1 VDPRWRKV
9 SDRTRQTRRFNYL
22 SLTSLRAT
30 LLTVVIQQRVFL
42 TGYAAGLR
50 AGDQDRIDRAF
61 KDLARADDM
70 LALARKYVNLSG
82 DAGWRSHA
90 LAHQHQFFRGRGM
103 QRHGAVPL
111 LLGDPGLHGHGR
123 HLHDLGRILA
133 G

>member
-1 VDPRWRKV
+1 M
-9 SDRTRQTRRFNYL
+9 SDTTLQNRRFNYL

-70 LALARKYVNLSG
+70 LALARKYVN
-82 DAGWRSHA
+82 
-90 LAHQHQFFRGRGM
+90 
-103 QRHGAVPL
+103 
-111 LLGDPGLHGHGR
+111 
-123 HLHDLGRILA
+123 
-133 G
+133 